1 MDTVQIECN
10 RLTSYLKAKYELNS
24 TQSEAL
30 DRAIAHYDYL
40 QNEGV
45 IFTSTMDILECF
57 INLTCYADDQAP
69 IAPNKTTIYA
79 LCEYII
85 ETIKFYDL
93 PTMKIKSQADIKAKE
108 IIGRE
113 VK

>member
-10 RLTSYLKAKYELNS
+10 RLTSYLKAKYKLNS

-108 IIGRE
+108 IMGKE

>member
-10 RLTSYLKAKYELNS
+10 RLANYLKIKYDLNS

-30 DRAIAHYDYL
+30 EQAIAHYDYL
-40 QNEGV
+40 QNDGT
-45 IFTSTMDILECF
+45 IFTNAMDILECF
-57 INLTCYADDQAP
+57 VDNQIP
-69 IAPNKTTIYA
+69 IAPNKATIYA

-93 PTMKIKSQADIKAKE
+93 PTMKIKSQADIKAME
-108 IIGRE
+108 IMKGGE
-113 VK
+113 

>member
-10 RLTSYLKAKYELNS
+10 RLANYLKIKYDLNS

-30 DRAIAHYDYL
+30 DQAIAHYDYL
-40 QNEGV
+40 QNDGT
-45 IFTSTMDILECF
+45 IFANAMDILECF
-57 INLTCYADDQAP
+57 ADNQIP
-69 IAPNKTTIYA
+69 IAPNKATIYA

-93 PTMKIKSQADIKAKE
+93 PTMKIKSQADIKAME
-108 IIGRE
+108 IMKGGE
-113 VK
+113 

>member
-10 RLTSYLKAKYELNS
+10 RLINYLKAKYELNS

-40 QNEGV
+40 QNNGT

-57 INLTCYADDQAP
+57 INLECYADNQMP
-69 IAPNKTTIYA
+69 IAPNKATIYA

-85 ETIKFYDL
+85 ETIRFYDL
-93 PTMKIKSQADIKAKE
+93 PTMKIKSQADIKAME
-108 IIGRE
+108 IMKGGE
-113 VK
+113 

>member
-10 RLTSYLKAKYELNS
+10 RLANYLKAKYELNS
-24 TQSEAL
+24 TQSEVL

-40 QNEGV
+40 QNDGT
-45 IFTSTMDILECF
+45 IFTNTMDILECF
-57 INLTCYADDQAP
+57 TDNQIP

-93 PTMKIKSQADIKAKE
+93 PTMKIKSQADIKAME
-108 IIGRE
+108 IMKGGE
-113 VK
+113 

>member
-1 MDTVQIECN
+1 MDTVQIECDK
-10 RLTSYLKAKYELNS
+10 LTKDLKAKYELNS

-40 QNEGV
+40 QNDGT
-45 IFTSTMDILECF
+45 IFTSTLDILECF
-57 INLTCYADDQAP
+57 INLECYADKLTP
-69 IAPNKTTIYA
+69 IAPNKNTIYA

-93 PTMKIKSQADIKAKE
+93 STMKIKSQADIRAME
-108 IIGRE
+108 IMKGGE
-113 VK
+113 